1 MAADIGA
8 VIAVITADG
17 DRLGDSVDV
26 GLAVIGSVLGDR
38 TVDRRRL
45 DCGLVR
51 GDRSAAI
58 HVLRRGD
65 DAGDEHRDVIW
76 VSRGHGRRGFVIRGR
91 SGGDLGAGNAA
102 DQERGDQADRQAHK
116 VHNFLMNLGPP
127 AGNISSEAVA
137 EPEKQRPTPL
147 D

>member
-8 VIAVITADG
+8 VLAVITAHG

-26 GLAVIGSVLGDR
+26 GLSVIGSVLGDR

-45 DCGLVR
+45 DGGLVR
-51 GDRSAAI
+51 GDRRAP
-58 HVLRRGD
+58 VNGLRHGD

-91 SGGDLGAGNAA
+91 SGADLGAGNAA

-116 VHNFLMNLGPP
+116 VHNILMNPGPS
-127 AGNISSEAVA
+127 AGKLFKRYDSRI
-137 EPEKQRPTPL
+137 
-147 D
+147 